1 MNDVTVLGGGGGQ
14 GPKCPN
20 LRDIIYGRPQ
30 RRTLFTIN
38 AKRDC
43 NLPVS

>member
-14 GPKCPN
+14 GQKCPN
-20 LRDIIYGRPQ
+20 LLDIIYGRPL

-43 NLPVS
+43 KML